1 MVWSGIQQDDIL
13 FYLGVIDDLNDVLF
27 WNAFIAVQ
35 GLLVLALVAVGVK
48 LAGCWLIGDPVVIE
62 ADSQNVR

>member
-13 FYLGVIDDLNDVLF
+13 FYLGVVDELNDVLF
-27 WNAFIAVQ
+27 WNAFIVVQ

-48 LAGCWLIGDPVVIE
+48 LAAAG
-62 ADSQNVR
+62 

>member
-13 FYLGVIDDLNDVLF
+13 FYLGVVDELNDVLF

-35 GLLVLALVAVGVK
+35 GLLVLAQYKSVFLHILLDA
-48 LAGCWLIGDPVVIE
+48 
-62 ADSQNVR
+62 